1 MKANFNCAQGAYA
14 FTGCS
19 LATGGIL
26 NPTPKRRQIFNSS
39 LVWRHTLQQRPMLL
53 ENKPFGLS
61 LTPRLIT

>member
-26 NPTPKRRQIFNSS
+26 NPVPKRRQSFNNSR
-39 LVWRHTLQQRPMLL
+39 VWRHTLQRLTDVSQ
-53 ENKPFGLS
+53 KTSLS
-61 LTPRLIT
+61 GFH